1 MLLCENIIGDTIPYH
16 HYVNS
21 VKFLLAKIKKHAK
34 GMLNIV
40 IIHLVDQFLRS
51 QLFYLLVDKVRSGQ
65 MFPLKVNQELFRIV
79 VRMHQ
84 YSDILYHIWS
94 VVL

>member
-1 MLLCENIIGDTIPYH
+1 
-16 HYVNS
+16 
-21 VKFLLAKIKKHAK
+21 
-34 GMLNIV
+34 
-40 IIHLVDQFLRS
+40 
-51 QLFYLLVDKVRSGQ
+51 

-84 YSDILYHIWS
+84 YSDILNHIWL